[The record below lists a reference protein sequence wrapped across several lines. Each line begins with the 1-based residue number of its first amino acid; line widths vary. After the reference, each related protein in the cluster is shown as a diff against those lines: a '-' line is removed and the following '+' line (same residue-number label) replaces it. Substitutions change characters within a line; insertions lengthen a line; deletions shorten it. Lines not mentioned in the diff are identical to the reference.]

1 MNSNSFSSP
10 RFQKLPAHYAKVVMP
25 FFLSVLMTC
34 VVSMI
39 STWRGLGWAAWTLH
53 VWLGSWGLS
62 WLIAFPVLLLVL
74 PVVRK
79 LTTLVVRTA

>member
-1 MNSNSFSSP
+1 MDSNSFFSP
-10 RFQKLPAHYAKVVMP
+10 RFQKLPAHYGKIVMP

-34 VVSMI
+34 IVSMI
-39 STWRGLGWAAWTLH
+39 STLRSVGWMDGTLGI
-53 VWLGSWGLS
+53 WLGSWGIS

-79 LTTLVVRTA
+79 LTLLVVRTA